1 MDGVLTDSVA
11 AVVSCYNEDFQYYS
25 DFKEIRSCDIHTY
38 DFQEL
43 TLASKEYVDHLWNR
57 PRFFSNLKLMPF
69 AREVLEILSI
79 QYNIEVATAGYSPNL
94 RQKEAYLHK
103 HLPFIIK
110 KIDLINLK
118 EFKDKSH
125 LDMNNAVFI
134 DDQANNLITS
144 NAALKICF
152 GDKEEWNTTWNGE
165 RCYNWH
171 EVMKRLFD
179 VDIDSIA
186 EVWNLLQKTMNQVG
200 WTYGCTNAESPDKI
214 AEYTKWAT
222 IVKKGIVDIVSG
234 TVKSIGAEDMESF
247 LLFAVDEMDSLHT
260 VMNSGNSDAM
270 FKRVKTTC
278 DSLYSQFIK
287 STKA

>member
-1 MDGVLTDSVA
+1 MDSTITDSIASVVA
-11 AVVSCYNEDFQYYS
+11 CYNEDFQYYG

-57 PRFFSNLKLMPF
+57 PRFFANLKLMPF
-69 AREVLEILSI
+69 AREVLDILSI
-79 QYNIEVATAGYSPNL
+79 QYDIEVATAGYSPNL

-110 KIDLINLK
+110 KINLINLK

-125 LDMNNAVFI
+125 LNMNNAVFI

-152 GDKEEWNTTWNGE
+152 GDEEEWNSAWNGE

-171 EVMKRLFD
+171 EVLKRLFH
-179 VDIDSIA
+179 VDAESIT
-186 EVWNLLQKTMNQVG
+186 EVWKLLQKTMAQIG
-200 WTYGCTNAESPDKI
+200 WTYRCANSSSSDKI

-222 IVKKGIVDIVSG
+222 IVKKRIVDMMGDILQSMR
-234 TVKSIGAEDMESF
+234 TEDMERF
-247 LLFAVDEMDSLHT
+247 LLFTVDEMESLHT
-260 VMNSGNSDAM
+260 AMNSDNEAAM
-270 FKRVKTTC
+270 FKRVQITC
-278 DSLYSQFIK
+278 DSIYEKFIK
-287 STKA
+287 PIKA

>member
-43 TLASKEYVDHLWNR
+43 ALASKEYIDHLWNR

-69 AREVLEILSI
+69 AKEVLDILSI
-79 QYNIEVATAGYSPNL
+79 QYDIEVATAGYSPNL

-110 KIDLINLK
+110 KIELINLK

-125 LDMNNAVFI
+125 LDMNNAVFL

-152 GDKEEWNTTWNGE
+152 GDKEEWNEAWNGE

-171 EVMKRLFD
+171 EVLKRLFHVD
-179 VDIDSIA
+179 VDSIA
-186 EVWNLLQKTMNQVG
+186 EVWKLLQKTMNQVG
-200 WTYGCTNAESPDKI
+200 WTYRCANAESPDKI
-214 AEYTKWAT
+214 AKYTKWAT
-222 IVKKGIVDIVSG
+222 IVKKGIVDMVTG
-234 TVKSIGAEDMESF
+234 TVKSMNTEDMEKF
-247 LLFAVDEMDSLHT
+247 LLFSVNEMDSLHT
-260 VMNSGNSDAM
+260 VMNSGNSCAM

-278 DSLYSQFIK
+278 DSLYLQFIK
-287 STKA
+287 STKV

>member
-69 AREVLEILSI
+69 AREVLDILSI

-152 GDKEEWNTTWNGE
+152 GDKEEWNEAWNGE

-171 EVMKRLFD
+171 EVLKRLFNLD
-179 VDIDSIA
+179 MDSIA

-200 WTYGCTNAESPDKI
+200 WNAANGNNI
-214 AEYTKWAT
+214 AEYTKWAV
-222 IVKKGIVDIVSG
+222 IVKRRIVDIMTD
-234 TVKSIGAEDMESF
+234 TVKSMTTEDMERF

-287 STKA
+287 STKV